1 MPIYEMRC
9 TKCGRTKEILWDRMV
24 DQLVLGLEC
33 EDCGDETAH
42 EKIMS
47 TVNHK
52 YKGSGFYATDY
63 QNKGKK
69 DK

>member
-1 MPIYEMRC
+1 MPIYELQC
-9 TKCGRTKEILWDRMV
+9 KECGRVKELLWDRMV
-24 DQLVLGLEC
+24 DELVVGIEC
-33 EDCGDETAH
+33 EDCGTETIH

-63 QNKGKK
+63 QKREEKVK
-69 DK
+69 